1 MLTSWSD
8 VRPVFLDLNFCSN
21 SVVVI
26 GLRIR
31 YRLTAS
37 SVIPDSLKNT
47 KHVINVINV
56 ACLLFDA
63 NTKTHFAPDMYD
75 VAGTRLKL
83 SNFNFFACDKS
94 GDLLCFLFRES
105 ETPDAAGVGVAD
117 LELCALL
124 GFLLSFSFKP
134 ESESDSESLEKSLEE
149 SFPDADFF

>member
-1 MLTSWSD
+1 
-8 VRPVFLDLNFCSN
+8 
-21 SVVVI
+21 
-26 GLRIR
+26 
-31 YRLTAS
+31 
-37 SVIPDSLKNT
+37 
-47 KHVINVINV
+47 
-56 ACLLFDA
+56 
-63 NTKTHFAPDMYD
+63 MYD

-94 GDLLCFLFRES
+94 GDLVSFLFRES

-124 GFLLSFSFKP
+124 GFLSFSFKA